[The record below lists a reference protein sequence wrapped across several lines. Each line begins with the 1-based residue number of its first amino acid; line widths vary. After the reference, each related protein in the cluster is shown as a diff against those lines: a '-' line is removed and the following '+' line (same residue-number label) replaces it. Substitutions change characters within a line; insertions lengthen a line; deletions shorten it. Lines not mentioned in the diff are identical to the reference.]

1 MRAGWI
7 RFGPALSAS
16 VLERQEYSRAI
27 ELHFTVLYRYVQ
39 LRNLGDAQ
47 ITQLTSGGFH
57 GILCGILPGFRAGS
71 DDLHYLIDRVCRF
84 GLLSHG
90 LSFGYLDRLSGP
102 CYQRCTLPW
111 CGRIVSVDVNGQFN
125 HLCLIWARLASLVR
139 GGRICNIREGL
150 VETFNAYCRK
160 ARPIGDHWALPAN
173 Y

>member
-1 MRAGWI
+1 MCAGWI

-16 VLERQEYSRAI
+16 VLERQEYSRTI

-71 DDLHYLIDRVCRF
+71 DDLHYLIDRVCRSDC
-84 GLLSHG
+84 LAMVSP
-90 LSFGYLDRLSGP
+90 SVYLDRLSGP

-111 CGRIVSVDVNGQFN
+111 CGRIVRVLIKPSIKTMSFSASIEGGTLTLCTFVLTLDLDG
-125 HLCLIWARLASLVR
+125 HLEATLSS
-139 GGRICNIREGL
+139 RIE
-150 VETFNAYCRK
+150 
-160 ARPIGDHWALPAN
+160 
-173 Y
+173 